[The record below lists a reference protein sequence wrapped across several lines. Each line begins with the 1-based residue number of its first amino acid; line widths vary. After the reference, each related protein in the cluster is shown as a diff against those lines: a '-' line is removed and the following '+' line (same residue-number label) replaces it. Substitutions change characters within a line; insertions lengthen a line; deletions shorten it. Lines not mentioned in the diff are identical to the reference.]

1 VANTTVGLI
10 LGLAFVVVALVLGLR
25 LLSRPGGGRLEASA
39 DAFGMKGRIAL
50 DTRGR
55 EQVERSLDEATSKK
69 NLPEGSATAKRE
81 LARTTSIQAARIL
94 WVDDNPD
101 WNITESLMLRDLGLS
116 ILQALTTADAIRYLE
131 EGEFD
136 LLITDLTRGE
146 DRGAGLDLLR
156 AVAHKAFPKIV
167 YAGEPLQR
175 TDVALSLGA
184 RAVTT
189 TPGQLLEAVL
199 SVIS

>member
-1 VANTTVGLI
+1 VADTTVALI
-10 LGLAFVVVALVLGLR
+10 LGLAFLVVASFIGWRVIAR
-25 LLSRPGGGRLEASA
+25 SEGGQFEASGE
-39 DAFGMKGRIAL
+39 AFGLKARIAL
-50 DTRGR
+50 DTRDK
-55 EQVERSLDEATSKK
+55 EQVERSLDAAASKK

-81 LARTTSIQAARIL
+81 LAKTSSVQAARIL
-94 WVDDNPD
+94 WVDENPA

-116 ILQALTTADAIRYLE
+116 ILQALSTEDAIRYLE

-136 LLITDLTRGE
+136 LLITDLTRGT

-167 YAGEPLQR
+167 YAGDPQKR
-175 TDVALSLGA
+175 SDVALSLGA

-199 SVIS
+199 LVLS